1 MSTNSPFKD
10 PDKITSSRID
20 IHSTESSYPGL
31 TGLFEK
37 ALRRFKVLMHLATMA
52 PVYLLFVSVLG
63 IALAPALFW
72 VHQFWLASAAWS
84 SFARYF
90 AWGLGLSTAYLVY
103 GISLMLLVAGVNKI
117 LRLQLSSWRGPYY
130 SAETLRW
137 FLHNGLTYLVRF
149 TFLEMVTPS
158 PLNIWYFR
166 MMGMKIGKSC
176 TINSSW
182 ISDPSLIEMGD
193 HVTVGGSVT
202 LVAHYGQGGL
212 LVFSPVKI
220 GSNVTLGLKS
230 TIMGGVVLED
240 SCKILPNS
248 VVLPKTRVPAGE
260 TWGGVPAGKI
270 NLSDLE
276 GLGRNKAS

>member
-1 MSTNSPFKD
+1 MTSDSPFKN
-10 PDKITSSRID
+10 PDKTKSSRID
-20 IHSTESSYPGL
+20 IHSTESSL
-31 TGLFEK
+31 TGIQGIFER
-37 ALRRFKVLMHLATMA
+37 ALRKFKVLMHLATMV
-52 PVYLLFVSVLG
+52 PVYLFFASILG
-63 IALAPALFW
+63 LALAPALYW
-72 VHQFWLASAAWS
+72 VNQVWLASASWG
-84 SFARYF
+84 SFSRYF
-90 AWGLGLSTAYLVY
+90 AWGLGISTGYLIY
-103 GISLMLLVAGVNKI
+103 GVSLMLLVAGVNKV
-117 LRLQLSSWRGPYY
+117 LRLRLNSWRGPYY

-230 TIMGGVVLED
+230 TIMGGAILED

-260 TWGGVPAGKI
+260 TWGGVPAAKI

-276 GLGRNKAS
+276 GLGRSKAS